1 MLTLKNL
8 SLLSLVGLLTACGG
22 GGGVNNIVPG
32 TVLKTPSVDQLK
44 TAASIYLG
52 TTEAYDAL
60 VNTSLMIV
68 PHYEAG
74 FKLDDICSGGGTAI
88 LTYHD
93 NDDNQLL
100 TKGDAYQVVF
110 NKCVT
115 DLGTFESG
123 SINSSIEAIP
133 LIMPSLPDSADW
145 KITQTLSLSD
155 LQLTENGTIT
165 TNNNGQ
171 ATITVENKIASQQ
184 YHSSISSSYL
194 NMTSTNGTNNMA
206 LAFNLVNFDYTYNRN
221 TQTFKMDNDINMLY
235 SINGVEQ
242 EISYLTDPLFSG
254 TGSDLGEGLPT
265 AGQLIMNLVDYKPV
279 TLIAQADGQHVS
291 VDIADDGLNAVLM
304 TWASLGL
311 ATAQ

>member
-93 NDDNQLL
+93 NDDDQLL
-100 TKGDAYQVVF
+100 TKGDTYQVAF

-145 KITQTLSLSD
+145 KITQTLSLAD
-155 LQLTENGTIT
+155 LKLTESGTIT
-165 TNNNGQ
+165 TNNNGK
-171 ATITVENKIASQQ
+171 ATITVENKVASQQ

>member
-8 SLLSLVGLLTACGG
+8 SLLLLVGLLTACGG

-44 TAASIYLG
+44 TAARIYLG

-100 TKGDAYQVVF
+100 TKGDTYQVAF

-145 KITQTLSLSD
+145 KITQTLSLAD
-155 LQLTENGTIT
+155 LKLTENGTIT
-165 TNNNGQ
+165 TNNNGK
-171 ATITVENKIASQQ
+171 ATITVENKVASQQ

>member
-1 MLTLKNL
+1 
-8 SLLSLVGLLTACGG
+8 
-22 GGGVNNIVPG
+22 
-32 TVLKTPSVDQLK
+32 
-44 TAASIYLG
+44 
-52 TTEAYDAL
+52 
-60 VNTSLMIV
+60 
-68 PHYEAG
+68 
-74 FKLDDICSGGGTAI
+74 
-88 LTYHD
+88 
-93 NDDNQLL
+93 
-100 TKGDAYQVVF
+100 
-110 NKCVT
+110 
-115 DLGTFESG
+115 
-123 SINSSIEAIP
+123 
-133 LIMPSLPDSADW
+133 
-145 KITQTLSLSD
+145 
-155 LQLTENGTIT
+155 
-165 TNNNGQ
+165 
-171 ATITVENKIASQQ
+171 
-184 YHSSISSSYL
+184 
-194 NMTSTNGTNNMA
+194 MA